1 MAKTVKQCIIRWC
14 IDYSYL
20 SGIGQF
26 HPTLTKCPDGYRSPR
41 TTGNRSGRWSSIS
54 VPGVLFLRFYATTS
68 IDIVKCLHFHYLL
81 WNRIRRLP
89 LGQDI
94 LRLQHYQVMNLFFHT
109 KKQKFSRISALF
121 DLIILLFLF
130 LALSL

>member
-1 MAKTVKQCIIRWC
+1 MKQCIIRWC

-41 TTGNRSGRWSSIS
+41 TTGQAAGAAFQYQVYCSFAFIGFAGIS
-54 VPGVLFLRFYATTS
+54 TS

>member
-54 VPGVLFLRFYATTS
+54 VPGVLFLRFYWFCWHINLHRHSKMLAFSLSIMEPNQTFATRSGYFALTTLS
-68 IDIVKCLHFHYLL
+68 SDEFIFSHKKAK
-81 WNRIRRLP
+81 
-89 LGQDI
+89 I
-94 LRLQHYQVMNLFFHT
+94 LSNLCSF
-109 KKQKFSRISALF
+109 
-121 DLIILLFLF
+121 
-130 LALSL
+130 